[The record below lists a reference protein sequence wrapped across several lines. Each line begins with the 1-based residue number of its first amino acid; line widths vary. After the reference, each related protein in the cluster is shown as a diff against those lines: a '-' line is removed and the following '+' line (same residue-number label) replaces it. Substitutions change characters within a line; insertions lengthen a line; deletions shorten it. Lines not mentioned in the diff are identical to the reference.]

1 MSSKFVR
8 VCFNSEKKKLIITLY
23 SFAFALH
30 KQFLTS
36 DTAPENLNN
45 LRRTHGLMPYRTMS
59 LILRFSNPMSMVK
72 SILDL
77 FLAQPFGG
85 RSLFQRIIISNMIEE
100 SKAFQKEIEKLEYK
114 IDDKIICKK
123 VYNAVRT
130 PLPPKTD
137 FRGKK

>member
-1 MSSKFVR
+1 M
-8 VCFNSEKKKLIITLY
+8 
-23 SFAFALH
+23 H

-36 DTAPENLNN
+36 DAGPENLAN

-59 LILRFSNPMSMVK
+59 IILRFSNPMSMVK

-85 RSLFQRIIISNMIEE
+85 RSLFQRILISNMYEE
-100 SKAFQKEIEKLEYK
+100 SKASQKEIEKLEHK
-114 IDDKIICKK
+114 INDKIICKK
-123 VYNAVRT
+123 LYNAVRT

-137 FRGKK
+137 FRGKTYHCGHFIITS